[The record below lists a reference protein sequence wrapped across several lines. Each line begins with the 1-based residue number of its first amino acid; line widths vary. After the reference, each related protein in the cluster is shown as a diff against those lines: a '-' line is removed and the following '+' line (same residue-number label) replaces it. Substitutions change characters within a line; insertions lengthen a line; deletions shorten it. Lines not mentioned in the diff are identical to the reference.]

1 MTDFAPEDRLSLGS
15 LLRRFRYRIG
25 VTWFLTLCETGLY
38 ALIPLLIGYSID
50 DLLNGRW
57 AGFQALLILFAVLLA
72 VSIGRRVYDTRA
84 YGTMRVAL
92 GRAQFQRRAEAP
104 ISVANA
110 RVLMGRE
117 LVDFLE
123 QQTPEAMSA
132 FVQVI
137 ASVVILLTFNH
148 MLALSAG
155 GSAIAIVAIFGM
167 ATRAFFRRNAALN
180 AQTEHQIN
188 ALETRNLK
196 KVSLH
201 FLKLRKQEVRL
212 SDLESFVYGIIFLVL
227 LSMLSFN
234 LWFAAT
240 QLDASAGDIFA
251 IVTYSFT
258 FVESSVALPML
269 MQSLTRLTEITN
281 RINSA

>member
-72 VSIGRRVYDTRA
+72 VAIGRRVYDTRA

-180 AQTEHQIN
+180 AQTEDQIN

-196 KVSLH
+196 KDPWP
-201 FLKLRKQEVRL
+201 LR
-212 SDLESFVYGIIFLVL
+212 ES
-227 LSMLSFN
+227 
-234 LWFAAT
+234 
-240 QLDASAGDIFA
+240 GD
-251 IVTYSFT
+251 
-258 FVESSVALPML
+258 
-269 MQSLTRLTEITN
+269 
-281 RINSA
+281 